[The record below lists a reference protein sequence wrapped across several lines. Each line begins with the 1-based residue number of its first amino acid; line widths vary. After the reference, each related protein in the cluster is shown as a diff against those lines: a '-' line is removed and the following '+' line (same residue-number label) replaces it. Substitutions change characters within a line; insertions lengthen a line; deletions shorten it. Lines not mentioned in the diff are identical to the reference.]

1 MSPLKKRWI
10 AGLAAAMLCAAG
22 LALAQDQPSISPPPG
37 YAPPPPPDAAPPPS
51 DDSQTQPEPGD
62 LPGEDDNATDS
73 GPTNEDM
80 SAPPGPAYGD
90 QGAPNN
96 SEDQGGGLPPMRGS
110 TASEQPRDIGIT
122 PPPPPPDSTNPTTGL
137 TPDTAPGDVTSPA
150 PQSPPDAS
158 HTQTLGRAPAQA
170 GGLVAVL
177 RGLDKIS
184 ARVTVVNAPIGKP
197 VMFGRLK
204 IIADYCYKRPPELPP
219 EVTAFVHIDDTRVKD
234 TTKAQI
240 FSGWMYA
247 SSPALHAVEHAVY
260 DVWLIDCKT
269 STPESEF
276 GTLPKEPSPKEDSTK
291 RIR

>member
-1 MSPLKKRWI
+1 MSPLRKRWI
-10 AGLAAAMLCAAG
+10 AGLAAAALCAAAG
-22 LALAQDQPSISPPPG
+22 LALAQDQPPISPPPG
-37 YAPPPPPDAAPPPS
+37 YAPPPPPNAQPP
-51 DDSQTQPEPGD
+51 DPGD
-62 LPGEDDNATDS
+62 LPTANDNAGP
-73 GPTNEDM
+73 GPTNEDAG
-80 SAPPGPAYGD
+80 APRGYGD
-90 QGAPNN
+90 QGAPSNA
-96 SEDQGGGLPPMRGS
+96 EDQGGALPPMRGS
-110 TASEQPRDIGIT
+110 TASEQPMDIGIT
-122 PPPPPPDSTNPTTGL
+122 PPPPPAGATPPPPDSTNPTTGL

-150 PQSPPDAS
+150 PQSGTSPADIE
-158 HTQTLGRAPAQA
+158 HTQTLGRAPVQP

-204 IIADYCYKRPPELPP
+204 IVADYCYKRPPELPP
-219 EVTAFVHIDDTRVKD
+219 EVTAFVRIDDTRVKD
-234 TTKAQI
+234 TAKARI
-240 FSGWMYA
+240 FSGWMYE
-247 SSPALHAVEHAVY
+247 SSPALHAVEHPVY